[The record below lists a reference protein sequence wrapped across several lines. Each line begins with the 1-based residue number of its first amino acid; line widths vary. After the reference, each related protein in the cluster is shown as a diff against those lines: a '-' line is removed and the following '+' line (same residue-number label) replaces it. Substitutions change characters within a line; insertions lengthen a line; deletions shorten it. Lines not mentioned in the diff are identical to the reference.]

1 MIQNPES
8 GLMLRLIQSNDL
20 EQLGAQFCI
29 QSAASPGDPLQ
40 PEIVLVQSLGTGQW
54 LKLQAAERLGIAANI
69 KCQLPAQFIWQLYQ
83 QVLEIEQQ
91 QPVEAGSLA
100 FRLMHLLE
108 DFDEPSIRTYLKQG
122 SEADLRYFQLAAK
135 ISAAFENYLLYRPD
149 WLLAWQ
155 SGHLGP
161 KQNPHGWQPRLW
173 QRLISD
179 DPNLAK
185 NHRAYLHLKLI
196 ETLKSSRLSATLP
209 ERVSLFGLA
218 SLAPMHLET
227 FSHLAKHCQVD
238 LYFMN
243 PSEAYWGDIVSAK
256 RAQRQKLKT
265 AIDSQKNV
273 SEDVTDYYFLGNPLL
288 SSLGRQGQEF
298 HELLTAEPYLI
309 SEEYFIPPDRNSRL
323 HVIQDDLFHAR
334 EAQASQTMHLPDWE
348 NDQSLAFHSCHSR
361 LREMEVLLDS
371 IHRALADSTLLPSD
385 IIVMAPDIQAYLP
398 VIHAVF
404 GDEISYGIADQ
415 NHYQSSDI
423 FRTFIDLLKLPESRL
438 TASEML
444 QWLDIPAVARKFK
457 INSEGLDR
465 IKTWIHETGIRW
477 AWDADRKSKRW
488 QVPAEHQFTWRF
500 GIDRLLMGVMTDD
513 DALYQNIAPYPVDS
527 ENLDVLEGFLQF
539 ANHIAATQATLASA
553 RTPDEFNTL
562 LLNCIATY
570 FDPVDSERIDI
581 ARLQDLVEDFFA
593 LTVEAKLTRK
603 LSTNFVQ
610 YWFEQ
615 ALLKPQPSMRFITG
629 GVTFSTL
636 TPMRSI
642 PFKMVCLVG
651 MNEGE
656 FPRRQA
662 ENPFD
667 LMAQI
672 GPMLGDRSRQE
683 DDRYLFLEALLSARE
698 RLHVSFCGR
707 SPRDNEPLPPS
718 VVLSEFFD
726 YCDTIFNG
734 VHFVDHPLQPFS
746 PRYFQEPLI
755 QSFEHHWFEGLTA
768 APADSPTLSS
778 LRIDSPQP
786 LRLEISELAQFFKHT
801 ARYFFERC
809 FSIDLRVAADVSPNE
824 EPFTLDALS
833 RFQLI
838 DSAMTALG
846 EGSGA
851 KDWVN
856 TMLSSGAAINH
867 RIGQERLV
875 NIAGQA
881 QRILTAT
888 EPHRVPDQKP
898 INLELKVCGI
908 TLESAL
914 TNLTD
919 DQHLAFRAGDLSHKH
934 LFESWLEHLMLAAS
948 DYQITTHAFGLK
960 QGKIVAGRFP
970 PIAPELALEWLN
982 NYVSLYHDGRNR
994 PLLFPFGTASDL
1006 IKRHSK
1012 GETLSLITAALDH
1025 HWLTSHFGS
1034 EGQDPYWSRLI
1045 TKPSEIIVSLDD
1057 LASRVLLDLDQHWK
1071 MQ

>member
-1 MIQNPES
+1 
-8 GLMLRLIQSNDL
+8 MLRLIQSNDL

-29 QSAASPGDPLQ
+29 QSAARQGDPLQ

-54 LKLQAAERLGIAANI
+54 LKLQTAERLGIAANI
-69 KCQLPAQFIWQLYQ
+69 TCQLPAQFIWQLYQ
-83 QVLEIEQQ
+83 QVLGLEQQ
-91 QPVEAGSLA
+91 QPVEAGGLA

-108 DFDEPSIRTYLKQG
+108 NFEEPSIRAYLERG

-155 SGHLGP
+155 SGQTGVS
-161 KQNPHGWQPRLW
+161 QNAHSWQPKLW
-173 QRLISD
+173 QHLVTA

-185 NHRAYLHLKLI
+185 NHRAYLHQKLI
-196 ETLKSSRLSATLP
+196 EALQAPKLNTALP
-209 ERVSLFGLA
+209 KRISLFGLA

-227 FSHLAKHCQVD
+227 FSQLANHCQVD

-256 RAQRQKLKT
+256 RAQKQKLKT
-265 AIDSQKNV
+265 AIASQDKDSGLA
-273 SEDVTDYYFLGNPLL
+273 EDYYFLGNPLL

-298 HELLTAEPYLI
+298 HELLTAEPNLI
-309 SEEYFIPPDRNSRL
+309 SEEYFIPPGRDSRL

-334 EAQASQTMHLPDWE
+334 EAETSDTLHLPDWE
-348 NDQSLAFHSCHSR
+348 CDQSLIFHSCHSR

-371 IHRALADSTLLPSD
+371 IYRALTESSLTPSD
-385 IIVMAPDIQAYLP
+385 IIVMAPNIQEYLP

-404 GDEISYGIADQ
+404 GDEMSYGIADQ

-444 QWLDIPAVARKFK
+444 QWLEVPAIARKFE
-457 INSEGLDR
+457 IDAEGLKR
-465 IKTWIHETGIRW
+465 VKTWIQETGIRW
-477 AWDADRKSKRW
+477 AWDAERKARRW
-488 QVPAEHQFTWRF
+488 EVPAEHQFTWRF

-513 DALYQNIAPYPVDS
+513 SALCQNIAPYPVES
-527 ENLDVLEGFLQF
+527 ENLDILEGFLRF
-539 ANHIAATQATLASA
+539 ANRIAATQAALTST
-553 RTPDEFNTL
+553 RTPGEFNAL
-562 LLNCIATY
+562 LIDIIGT
-570 FDPVDSERIDI
+570 FFEPIEHERIDI
-581 ARLQDLVEDFFA
+581 ARLQDLAEEFLNLA
-593 LTVEAKLTRK
+593 EAAKLTRP

-610 YWFEQ
+610 YWLEQ

-651 MNEGE
+651 MNESE
-656 FPRRQA
+656 FPRQQT

-707 SPRDNEPLPPS
+707 SPRDNERLPPS
-718 VVLSEFFD
+718 VVLSEFID

-746 PRYFQEPLI
+746 HRYFKDQLI
-755 QSFEHHWFEGLTA
+755 HSFEHHWLEGLTA
-768 APADSPTLSS
+768 AQSDPHPLTT
-778 LRIDSPQP
+778 LRIDSPKP
-786 LRLEISELAQFFKHT
+786 MRLEISELAQFFKHT
-801 ARYFFERC
+801 ARYFFEYC
-809 FSIDLRVAADVSPNE
+809 FNIDLRVTTDISLDQ

-838 DSAMTALG
+838 DLAVDTLARG
-846 EGSGA
+846 GSS
-851 KDWVN
+851 DQWVN
-856 TMLSSGAAINH
+856 TMISSGAAINH
-867 RIGQERLV
+867 RIGQERLENV
-875 NIAGQA
+875 ARQA
-881 QRILTAT
+881 QNLLAAIGPHLVPNQKPTHLKLTANGI
-888 EPHRVPDQKP
+888 E
-898 INLELKVCGI
+898 LEC
-908 TLESAL
+908 SL
-914 TNLTD
+914 TNLTED
-919 DQHLAFRAGDLSHKH
+919 SHLAFRAGDLSHKH
-934 LFESWLEHLMLAAS
+934 LFESWLEHLMLAATHHS
-948 DYQITTHAFGLK
+948 TTTHAFGLK
-960 QGKIVAGRFP
+960 QGKTLAGQFA
-970 PIAPELALEWLN
+970 PIEPRAAKEWLDD
-982 NYVSLYHDGRNR
+982 YVHLYLEGRSR
-994 PLLFPFGTASDL
+994 PLLFPFGLASDL
-1006 IKRHSK
+1006 VKRQSK
-1012 GETLSLITAALDH
+1012 GEDPTFISAALDH
-1025 HWLTSHFGS
+1025 QWTDSHFAG

-1045 TKPSEIIVSLDD
+1045 QKPSDIIEP
-1057 LASRVLLDLDQHWK
+1057 LADFADRLLLDLDRHWVK
-1071 MQ
+1071 P